1 MWPWPQVA
9 RILVSFGFG
18 VVCGDEYIIC
28 RYFRGIY
35 WVRDATEVQVNSSRD
50 NIGCS
55 VNLTST

>member
-1 MWPWPQVA
+1 M
-9 RILVSFGFG
+9 SFGFG